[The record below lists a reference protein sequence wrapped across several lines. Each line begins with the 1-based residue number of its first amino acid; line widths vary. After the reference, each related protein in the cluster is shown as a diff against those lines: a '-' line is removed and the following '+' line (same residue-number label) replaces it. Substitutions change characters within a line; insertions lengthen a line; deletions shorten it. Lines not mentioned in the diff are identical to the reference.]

1 MHLVAED
8 TFERLGQFAGKV
20 LEKLREVRLQPR
32 DRMIA
37 ATDKKQEQMRMRRD
51 AACSEN
57 AQGFAE
63 AGRAFA
69 GKNAAQ
75 GILMNM
81 RIARDV
87 ATSSAA
93 GFDGGQKQPGEVG
106 ANLLFG
112 KERHVGHRRILIS
125 RGDRLTG

>member
-1 MHLVAED
+1 
-8 TFERLGQFAGKV
+8 
-20 LEKLREVRLQPR
+20 
-32 DRMIA
+32 MIA

-75 GILMNM
+75 GILMNL

-93 GFDGGQKQPGEVG
+93 GFDGGQKPPGEVG

-112 KERHVGHRRILIS
+112 TERHVGHGAILLS
-125 RGDRLTG
+125 REDRTTDVWGKGGAE

>member
-20 LEKLREVRLQPR
+20 LEQLREVRLQPR

-69 GKNAAQ
+69 GTNAAQ
-75 GILMNM
+75 GIIMNL
-81 RIARDV
+81 RITRDV
-87 ATSSAA
+87 PTSSAA
-93 GFDGGQKQPGEVG
+93 GLERGRSEERRG
-106 ANLLFG
+106 G
-112 KERHVGHRRILIS
+112 KEGVGSGR
-125 RGDRLTG
+125 

>member
-63 AGRAFA
+63 AGRALA

-75 GILMNM
+75 GLLMNL
-81 RIARDV
+81 RRSEARRV
-87 ATSSAA
+87 
-93 GFDGGQKQPGEVG
+93 
-106 ANLLFG
+106 G
-112 KERHVGHRRILIS
+112 KECVSTCRY
-125 RGDRLTG
+125 RGSPSH

>member
-1 MHLVAED
+1 
-8 TFERLGQFAGKV
+8 
-20 LEKLREVRLQPR
+20 
-32 DRMIA
+32 MIA

-75 GILMNM
+75 GILMNL

-93 GFDGGQKQPGEVG
+93 GFDGGQKQTGEVG

-112 KERHVGHRRILIS
+112 KERHVGHRRLLIY
-125 RGDRLTG
+125 RGERLTGEQRKKHLGKRNEHERKKRKSDRTEKSVKVRGER